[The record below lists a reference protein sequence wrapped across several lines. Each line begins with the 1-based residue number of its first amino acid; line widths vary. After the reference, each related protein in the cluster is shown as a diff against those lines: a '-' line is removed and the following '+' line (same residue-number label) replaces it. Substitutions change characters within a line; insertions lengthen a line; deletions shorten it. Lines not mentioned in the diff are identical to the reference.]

1 MTDPL
6 AIVRRRL
13 VTQRLAGEPLAD
25 AAAVV
30 RWLGAVQAQEFAEAK
45 WSLAERSHD
54 RTDAA
59 VEAAFTRGE
68 FIRTHV
74 LRPTW
79 HFVARDDVR
88 RMLRL
93 TRPRVHAL
101 NAYWYR
107 RFEIDPP
114 VLARTHRVIE
124 QTLAGGAPP
133 CTRGELADRLGAAG
147 IQAAGLRLGYLLM
160 HAELEELICS
170 GPRRGK
176 QHTYALL
183 DDRVPHSPSDDRPRD
198 TAVAD
203 LALRYFHSHG
213 PATVNDFT
221 RWSSLTV
228 ADTKTALQ
236 VVGDQLVVE
245 DHHGTNWYASP
256 TSSTPPPTTGGF
268 LIPMYDET
276 IVAYQD
282 LRVVLADPPPRA
294 GLLERAIVIDGRTHG
309 SWKRRLARGTVVVEA
324 TLFAP
329 LPPRRVAA
337 LEGAVARFAD
347 HLGLRPQL
355 TTLQAGSR

>member
-25 AAAVV
+25 AAAAV
-30 RWLGAVQAQEFAEAK
+30 RWPGAVQAQEFAEAK
-45 WSLAERSHD
+45 WSLAERSRD

-88 RMLRL
+88 WMLRL

-107 RFEIDPP
+107 KSEIDPP
-114 VLARTHRVIE
+114 LLARTHRVIE
-124 QTLAGGAPP
+124 QALAGSEP
-133 CTRGELADRLGAAG
+133 CTRAELADRLGAAG
-147 IQAAGLRLGYLLM
+147 IQAAGPRLAYLLM

-176 QHTYALL
+176 QQTYALL
-183 DDRVPHSPSDDRPRD
+183 DDRVPYSPGDDRPRAA
-198 TAVAD
+198 AVAD

-213 PATVNDFT
+213 PATVHDFT

-228 ADTKTALQ
+228 AETKAALR
-236 VVGDQLVVE
+236 VVGDQLAVE

-256 TSSTPPPTTGGF
+256 TSSMSEPTTGGF

-282 LRVVLADPPPRA
+282 LRVVLPHPPPRA
-294 GLLERAIVIDGRTHG
+294 GLLDRAIVIDGRTHG
-309 SWKRRLARGTVVVEA
+309 SWKRRLARGSVVVEA
-324 TLFAP
+324 NLFGP
-329 LPPRRVAA
+329 LPPRSVAA
-337 LEGAVARFAD
+337 LEGAVARFAE
-347 HLGLRPQL
+347 HLGLQPQL
-355 TTLQAGSR
+355 TSLRAGAP